1 MALTLVKEDGTGLVN
16 ANSYAT
22 AADGDAYHDGHLYA
36 SAWTGASGGD
46 KEKALVMATRLI
58 DAECEFLGFHKS
70 NTQSLQ
76 WPRVQVPDREASGV
90 FWAPG
95 LVIGLGPAAPLY
107 LSSDVVPP
115 CVVQGT
121 CELAREFLVTD
132 RTGPPLGEGLK
143 SASVKTTA
151 ATKTGGTTGTASSS
165 SDASAYVYDRA
176 DRRPIL
182 TRVVESLLRRVLAGS
197 PGRATVKLVRA

>member
-16 ANSYAT
+16 ANSYADAT
-22 AADGDAYHDGHLYA
+22 DGDAYHDGHLYA
-36 SAWTGASGGD
+36 SAWTGASSGD
-46 KEKALVMATRLI
+46 KAKALVMATRLI

-115 CVVQGT
+115 CVVQAT

-143 SASVKTTA
+143 SAS
-151 ATKTGGTTGTASSS
+151 TKTATLTKDTTTETSSS
-165 SDASAYVYDRA
+165 SAAAYVYDRA

-197 PGRATVKLVRA
+197 PGRSTVKLVRA